1 MVGEL
6 VPIRVDPVT
15 ADRDFWKRYHELRR
29 ARHSELYPD
38 DPIDPDE
45 VEEAGMKK
53 PNPFDRQE
61 YFEMSRDGVAAGA
74 RPPHGRARQH
84 RGWHEHDPGVRSRLS
99 AVVGRWAEAH
109 RHREPAQAGGGRLG
123 DDAEL
128 GGRGGQAFAPDPAR
142 DLRRPASGR

>member
-29 ARHSELYPD
+29 ARHGELFPD

-61 YFEMSRDGVAAGA
+61 YFEMSRDGVMVSWLWAETIMAAGA
-74 RPPHGRARQH
+74 RSPHGRAPQH
-84 RGWHEHDPGVRSRLS
+84 CGRDEHDARVRSRLS
-99 AVVGRWAEAH
+99 AVVGRRAEAH
-109 RHREPAQAGGGRLG
+109 RHREPAQAG
-123 DDAEL
+123 
-128 GGRGGQAFAPDPAR
+128 
-142 DLRRPASGR
+142 